1 MYLLLTYLFVY
12 PNFDLIYPDDECTF
26 YDFIIDLKE
35 INSIFSTYL
44 CKQFIITIYIVLFR
58 NLLTVK
64 AAEDRILQECE

>member
-44 CKQFIITIYIVLFR
+44 RKQFIHYDLYRSVQKSAYR
-58 NLLTVK
+58 
-64 AAEDRILQECE
+64 